1 MDERFQLASVLA
13 NALYEMH
20 CTGWLHRNISSKSIF
35 FLPTRNSIG
44 LDLGKP
50 YMAGFETARAFS
62 AFGSLKFFWDFEAAS
77 IHHPGYLLHKK
88 WVTGEAESGNTG
100 DQLFYMPKHDYYSMG
115 LVLLEIGMWQTLDSI
130 VLQDAM
136 VNSSGQKPDPQ
147 NSLGSRLESLT
158 LDVTFS
164 RWDLLDDPDSEKER
178 IERENIRRDYLES
191 ARKIVVE

>member
-1 MDERFQLASVLA
+1 
-13 NALYEMH
+13 
-20 CTGWLHRNISSKSIF
+20 
-35 FLPTRNSIG
+35 
-44 LDLGKP
+44 
-50 YMAGFETARAFS
+50 
-62 AFGSLKFFWDFEAAS
+62 
-77 IHHPGYLLHKK
+77 
-88 WVTGEAESGNTG
+88 
-100 DQLFYMPKHDYYSMG
+100 
-115 LVLLEIGMWQTLDSI
+115 MWQTLDSI